1 MKNSQKKKTSQN
13 SSGWESYD
21 RFVGRKHHD
30 ELLKACLNDST
41 ASDDFQIRLKGPD
54 SGWID
59 FIMTRNGQEHLFFMA
74 SDAYNPFLEIREW
87 LENICTAPEKEHR
100 VLVLDESLYHIFL
113 YIPDISD
120 NGRPALILD
129 KQPYGKSR
137 HALFAIADT
146 AKIVS
151 EFYCAIMS
159 LSKESV
165 LSLPPENIFWQM
177 NDDYCSEDFDYKIFH
192 GLVRSEII
200 EKYLAENNFQ
210 IF

>member
-30 ELLKACLNDST
+30 ELLKACLSDPS
-41 ASDDFQIRLKGPD
+41 ASDDFQIRLKGPYA
-54 SGWID
+54 GWIY
-59 FIMTRNGQEHLFFMA
+59 FILTRNGQEHLFFTA
-74 SDAYNPFLEIREW
+74 SDAYNPFPEIMEW
-87 LENICTAPEKEHR
+87 LETICTEPETEHR
-100 VLVLDESLYHIFL
+100 VLVLDESLYHMFL
-113 YIPDISD
+113 YVPDMSD
-120 NGRPALILD
+120 IGRPALILD
-129 KQPYGKSR
+129 EQPYGKR
-137 HALFAIADT
+137 RQTLCTIADT

-151 EFYCAIMS
+151 EFYCAIMT

-165 LSLPPENIFWQM
+165 LGLPPENIFWQM
-177 NDDYCSEDFDYKIFH
+177 NNDYCSEDFDYKIFH
-192 GLVRSEII
+192 GLVKSEII